1 MANRRLYLFDID
13 GTLISSGGAG
23 GKAMRAAFAALWER
37 EREGFSNIEFSGR
50 SDYAIFR
57 SALTQSNNHAE
68 ERFEADLRR
77 FRRAY
82 YRRLP
87 QSLVANTG
95 VVLPGVFELLD
106 RLKQDPEATLAVGTG
121 NFKAG
126 ARMKLKHYGL
136 YDYFVAGGYGDRTE
150 DRAELIADGIRA
162 ATRLRGPH
170 DVMLVIGDTVHDITS
185 AKANGAIAVGVL
197 TGTTAQKPL
206 EDAGADLI
214 LPNLVDAYEMLTRLD

>member
-1 MANRRLYLFDID
+1 VAHRRLYLFDID

-68 ERFEADLRR
+68 ERFEDDLRR

-87 QSLVANTG
+87 KSLIANTG
-95 VVLPGVFELLD
+95 VVLPGVIDLLD
-106 RLKQDPEATLAVGTG
+106 RLTADPDVTLAVGTG

-136 YDYFVAGGYGDRTE
+136 YDYFVAGGYGDRTG
-150 DRAELIADGIRA
+150 DRAELIAEGIRS

-170 DVMLVIGDTVHDITS
+170 DVMVVIGDTVHDITS

-197 TGTTAQKPL
+197 TGTTDEARL
-206 EDAGADLI
+206 VEAGADLI
-214 LPNLVDAYEMLTRLD
+214 LPNLVGAYDALSRLD